1 MRVMQMGPTEILKAE
16 HEGITEM
23 LRIMDVA
30 AGRLEADEQVNPTVF
45 ADAVDFLSN
54 FTDRCHHGKEERH
67 LFRYLIE
74 KGMPRE
80 GGPIAA
86 MLAEHEEGRSH
97 VRAMKDALD
106 GLAAG
111 LPDAA
116 RDMATHAR
124 AYVQLLTAHIAK
136 ENDVL
141 FPMTDLLLRPD
152 EQNDLVRKFEQVEAE
167 EMGEGTHEHYH
178 EMIHSLREKV
188 SGSYD

>member
-1 MRVMQMGPTEILKAE
+1 MGPTEILKAE

-30 AGRLEADEQVNPTVF
+30 AGRLEAGEQVNPTIFV
-45 ADAVDFLSN
+45 DAVDFLSN
-54 FTDRCHHGKEERH
+54 FVDRCHHGKEERH
-67 LFRYLIE
+67 LFQRLIE

-80 GGPIAA
+80 GGPVAV

-106 GLAAG
+106 GLATG
-111 LPDAA
+111 RSDAA
-116 RDMATHAR
+116 RDMAAHIR

-141 FPMTDLLLRPD
+141 FPMTDLVLRPD
-152 EQNDLVRKFEQVEAE
+152 EQNDLARKFEQVEAE
-167 EMGEGTHEHYH
+167 EMGEGTHERYH
-178 EMIHSLREKV
+178 EMIHSLREEV
-188 SGSYD
+188 MGNSD